1 MRAVVIS
8 GNGVEVRQAV
18 PALVARTDIQTQ
30 QAGFLM
36 IAQRLLWRYS
46 GGKLVEAVFCFET
59 IRQSRRLTIRQST
72 ATVSPSP
79 NHAP

>member
-18 PALVARTDIQTQ
+18 PVLVARTRQTQ

-36 IAQRLLWRYS
+36 IVTVL
-46 GGKLVEAVFCFET
+46 
-59 IRQSRRLTIRQST
+59 RR
-72 ATVSPSP
+72 
-79 NHAP
+79 